1 MPHGG
6 VDSNDARCDNFVVP
20 HGGAVV
26 GGLME
31 KAKDMYQRKVRF
43 PEDVRKAI
51 EKNGGDE
58 CRQFNTELIYQLR
71 KVYGLAGEKSDQA

>member
-1 MPHGG
+1 MTHG
-6 VDSNDARCDNFVVP
+6 VTLHRCLT
-20 HGGAVV
+20 V
-26 GGLME
+26 GHLLEGLME

-43 PEDVRKAI
+43 PEDVRKSI

-71 KVYGLAGEKSDQA
+71 KVYGLAGEKSAQA

>member
-1 MPHGG
+1 MPHRG
-6 VDSNDARCDNFVVP
+6 VDSNDARCDTYIKP
-20 HGGAVV
+20 HGGAFT

-71 KVYGLAGEKSDQA
+71 KVYGLAGEKSAQA

>member
-1 MPHGG
+1 MPHRG
-6 VDSNDARCDNFVVP
+6 VDSNDARCDTYIKP
-20 HGGAVV
+20 HGGAFT
-26 GGLME
+26 GGFNGKGKRHVPTQGSL
-31 KAKDMYQRKVRF
+31 

-71 KVYGLAGEKSDQA
+71 KVYGLAGEKSAQA